1 MVHPKVLEGCG
12 IDSKKYS
19 GFAFGIGLERMAMG
33 RLRFNDL
40 RLIFDNVTLVNGGA
54 AGSFDQLFRVSK
66 DDVVIKWSTSGD
78 EAEQEAAMYERAKVA
93 NLAKFFPQ
101 TEILC
106 EHNGITFVR
115 QEKID
120 FSCREVDNRTAR
132 KFERISKT
140 ATHNI
145 VHKMDRQFKKAD
157 HGAGYRRDLDTMW
170 AKMAI
175 VLYGKKA
182 CKALSD
188 FVQEN
193 GINDLHRSNLGY
205 KNGKPIILDFSGFRR

>member
-1 MVHPKVLEGCG
+1 MITNEELVAFIKKANFDRWTTSDYEACAKVEQACPEIMKNVRFHDGA
-12 IDSKKYS
+12 SKVCVVFTKH
-19 GFAFGIGLERMAMG
+19 
-33 RLRFNDL
+33 
-40 RLIFDNVTLVNGGA
+40 
-54 AGSFDQLFRVSK
+54 
-66 DDVVIKWSTSGD
+66 DVVIKWSTSGD
-78 EAEQEAAMYERAKVA
+78 EAEQEAAMYERAKAA
-93 NLAKFFPQ
+93 NLAKFFPK

-157 HGAGYRRDLDTMW
+157 HGAGYRRDLDPMW

>member
-1 MVHPKVLEGCG
+1 MITNEQLVAFIKKANFDKWTSSEYSACDKVEQACPEVMKNVRFFDGA
-12 IDSKKYS
+12 SKVCV
-19 GFAFGIGLERMAMG
+19 AF
-33 RLRFNDL
+33 
-40 RLIFDNVTLVNGGA
+40 T
-54 AGSFDQLFRVSK
+54 K
-66 DDVVIKWSTSGD
+66 HDVVIKWSTCGD
-78 EAEQEAAMYERAKVA
+78 EAEQEAIMYEMAKEA
-93 NLAKFFPQ
+93 NLAKFFPK

-106 EHNGITFVR
+106 EYNGIVFVR

-120 FSCREVDNRTAR
+120 FSCREVDKRTAR

-140 ATHNI
+140 ATSKI
-145 VHKMDRQFKKAD
+145 VGKMDKQFKKAD
-157 HGAGYRRDLDTMW
+157 HGAGYRRDLDPMW

>member
-1 MVHPKVLEGCG
+1 MITNQQLIAFIKKANFDRYTHSDYEACCKVEEACPEVMGNVRFCDG
-12 IDSKKYS
+12 ASKVCVVFVKQD
-19 GFAFGIGLERMAMG
+19 I
-33 RLRFNDL
+33 
-40 RLIFDNVTLVNGGA
+40 
-54 AGSFDQLFRVSK
+54 
-66 DDVVIKWSTSGD
+66 VIKWSTCGN
-78 EAEQEAAMYERAKVA
+78 EAEQEVEMYERAKTA
-93 NLAKFFPQ
+93 NLAKFFPK

-106 EHNGITFVR
+106 EHNGVVFVR

-120 FSCREVDNRTAR
+120 FSCREMDNRTAR

-140 ATHNI
+140 ATPKI
-145 VHKMDRQFKKAD
+145 VSKMDRQFKKAD

>member
-1 MVHPKVLEGCG
+1 MITNEELITFIKKVDFDRSTHSNYVARCKVED
-12 IDSKKYS
+12 IYPEIMKD
-19 GFAFGIGLERMAMG
+19 I
-33 RLRFNDL
+33 RFCD
-40 RLIFDNVTLVNGGA
+40 G
-54 AGSFDQLFRVSK
+54 VSK
-66 DDVVIKWSTSGD
+66 ICIVFTKQDVVIKWSVYGN
-78 EAEQEAAMYERAKVA
+78 EAEREVEMYERAKAV
-93 NLAKFFPQ
+93 NLDKFFPK

-106 EHNGITFVR
+106 EHNGVVFVR

-120 FSCREVDNRTAR
+120 FSCREINNNTAN
-132 KFERISKT
+132 KFKRISKT
-140 ATHNI
+140 ATPKIIN
-145 VHKMDRQFKKAD
+145 KMDKQFKKAD

-193 GINDLHRSNLGY
+193 GINDLHQSNLGY
-205 KNGKPIILDFSGFRR
+205 KNGKPIILDFSGYR